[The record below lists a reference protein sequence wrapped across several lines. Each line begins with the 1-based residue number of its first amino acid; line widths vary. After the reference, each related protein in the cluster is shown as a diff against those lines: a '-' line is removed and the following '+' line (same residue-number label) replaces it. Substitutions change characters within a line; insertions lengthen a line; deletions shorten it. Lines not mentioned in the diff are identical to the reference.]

1 MSDGSRHALHIGP
14 EATYGAGLNGTTLK
28 TVRHTGCTIGLSKSG
43 LESAELRQDR
53 QITDYRH
60 GAWQIG
66 GDIST
71 ELSYGSY
78 DDLLEAVFLGTW
90 AADTLKAGITRRS
103 FLLERLFSDIL
114 PANKPYHRFLGLEM
128 NTLKLQITAEEMITA
143 VFGAVGKETV
153 LDIAALAGV
162 TVDPPTTTPPM
173 DAFTGVLLEGGTSL
187 ACITELSIDLNNSL
201 EPRYCVGSNKTNLP
215 SIGRSNVT
223 GQVTAY
229 FEDSTLIDKFIN
241 ETETSIEMNM
251 PDSPGNNYKLT
262 LPKIKYTGGKPD
274 VSGEGPITLAMPFQ
288 AIYDPI
294 SQTNI
299 QLDRTA
305 A

>member
-1 MSDGSRHALHIGP
+1 MADGSRHALHIGP
-14 EATYGAGLNGTTLK
+14 EATYGAGLNGTVLS

-90 AADTLKAGITRRS
+90 TADTLKAGITRRS

-153 LDIAALAGV
+153 LDIAALVGV

-251 PDSPGNNYKLT
+251 PDSPGNNYKLI